1 MPNDGFS
8 NGSAP
13 TKSETSALRAPEE
26 QFFVE
31 QPIAPGTYVSAVDE
45 TLPGAD
51 KAPLLFQP
59 FSIKN
64 LTIQNRVV
72 VAPMCQFS
80 SKDGFMGDYHLVH
93 LGQFALG
100 GAGLI
105 LIEATAVEARGRIST
120 DDTGI
125 WDDAHIPGIKRV
137 IDFVHGH
144 GGKIGI
150 QLGHAGRKSS
160 LPSFYRKVDPSELW
174 LDEVVGPV
182 GGDRYDQTHHVPREL
197 TLDEI
202 PEVIKAF
209 GAAAR
214 RANEAGADT
223 VEIHSAHGYLLH
235 QFLSPVTNK
244 RTDQYGGSLENR
256 ARLLLEVIAEV
267 RKNFPAK
274 KPIFVRVSASDNV
287 EHLDYPSWDIEETV
301 QAAKLIRD
309 AGADVL
315 HISSGGN
322 VAEQKIQYAYSYQV
336 PFAERVKKE
345 VPGLT
350 VIAVGVI
357 TGGKQAEEILQEGKA
372 DLVAVAR
379 GFLRNP
385 SFVYNA
391 AKELN
396 VRPRYISQYNMFLAK
411 SPFY

>member
-1 MPNDGFS
+1 MVKESSS
-8 NGSAP
+8 NGFEP
-13 TKSETSALRAPEE
+13 KSSLQVPNKEHY
-26 QFFVE
+26 VD
-31 QPIAPGTYVSAVDE
+31 QPIAPGSYTGAVDDS
-45 TLPGAD
+45 LPGAD

-59 FSIKN
+59 YTIKN
-64 LTIQNRVV
+64 LTIPNRVV

-80 SKDGFMGDYHLVH
+80 SRDGFMGDYHLVH

-105 LIEATAVEARGRIST
+105 LIEASAVEARGRISV

-137 IDFVHGH
+137 ADFVHGH

-150 QLGHAGRKSS
+150 QLAHAGRKSS
-160 LPSFYRKVDPSELW
+160 NPAFYRKSDPSELW

-182 GGDRYDQTHHVPREL
+182 GNDRFDDRHHVPREL
-197 TLDEI
+197 RLDEI
-202 PEVIKAF
+202 PE
-209 GAAAR
+209 
-214 RANEAGADT
+214 
-223 VEIHSAHGYLLH
+223 
-235 QFLSPVTNK
+235 FLSPATNK

-256 ARLLLEVIAEV
+256 ARLLLEVIGEV
-267 RKNFPAK
+267 RKNFPAE
-274 KPIFVRVSASDNV
+274 KPIFVRVSASDNI
-287 EHLDYPSWDIEETV
+287 EHLDTPSWNIDQTV
-301 QAAKLIRD
+301 ELAKLVRD
-309 AGADVL
+309 AGVDVF
-315 HISSGGN
+315 HVSSGGN
-322 VAEQKIQYAYSYQV
+322 VNEQKVQYAYSYQV

-357 TGGKQAEEILQEGKA
+357 TGGKQAEEILQEGQA

>member
-1 MPNDGFS
+1 MVKESSS
-8 NGSAP
+8 NGFEP
-13 TKSETSALRAPEE
+13 KSSLQVPNKEHY
-26 QFFVE
+26 VD
-31 QPIAPGTYVSAVDE
+31 QPIAPGSYTGAVDDS
-45 TLPGAD
+45 LPGAD

-59 FSIKN
+59 YTIKN
-64 LTIQNRVV
+64 LTIPNRVV

-80 SKDGFMGDYHLVH
+80 SRDGFMGDYHLVH

-105 LIEATAVEARGRIST
+105 LIEASAVEARGRISV

-137 IDFVHGH
+137 ADFVHGH

-150 QLGHAGRKSS
+150 QLAHAGRKSS
-160 LPSFYRKVDPSELW
+160 NPAFYRKSDPSELW

-182 GGDRYDQTHHVPREL
+182 GNDRFDDRHHVPREL
-197 TLDEI
+197 RLDEI

-214 RANEAGADT
+214 RANEAGLDT
-223 VEIHSAHGYLLH
+223 LEIHAAHGYLLH
-235 QFLSPVTNK
+235 QFLSPATNK

-256 ARLLLEVIAEV
+256 ARLLLEVIGEV
-267 RKNFPAK
+267 RKNFPAE
-274 KPIFVRVSASDNV
+274 KPIFVRVSASDNI
-287 EHLDYPSWDIEETV
+287 EHLDTPSWNIDQTV
-301 QAAKLIRD
+301 ELAKLVRD
-309 AGADVL
+309 AGVDVF
-315 HISSGGN
+315 HVSSGGN
-322 VAEQKIQYAYSYQV
+322 VNEQKVQYAYSYQV

-357 TGGKQAEEILQEGKA
+357 TGGKQAEEILQEGQA